1 MEPDVDSTCSGR
13 PVWRKPDGTPVSC
26 TEKIKVLN
34 QNLDELRQVAQDAL
48 DDAILMGCS
57 EVQIKAAFIA
67 LLENLR
73 SAFAEGSASQD

>member
-1 MEPDVDSTCSGR
+1 MKPDSDSTCSSH

-57 EVQIKAAFIA
+57 ERQIKAAFIA
-67 LLENLR
+67 LLDNLR
-73 SAFAEGSASQD
+73 SDFSETSPTEE